1 MSLHYVIDGYN
12 VINHPLYSRITKS
25 SKDCQN
31 TLLEFI
37 KVNKLCGSPRN
48 RITIVFDGFPVVSH
62 SSLKVIEASLIFSE
76 QDTADDVIKRL
87 VEDSRQPK
95 NIQVVSDDKELCL
108 STRLSGGCVLGV
120 EEFITRKQKAI
131 DKKKTYLSS
140 VEIKPE
146 LNRIEILK
154 INQELERKWL
164 K

>member
-12 VINHPLYSRITKS
+12 VINHPSYNRIPKL
-25 SKDCQN
+25 SKDYQKA
-31 TLLEFI
+31 LLEFI
-37 KVNKLCGSPRN
+37 TVNKLCGSPRN
-48 RITIVFDGFPVVSH
+48 RITVVFDGFPAVSD
-62 SSLKVIEASLIFSE
+62 SGLKVTEASIIFSE
-76 QDTADDVIKRL
+76 QDSADSVIKRL

-95 NIQVVSDDKELCL
+95 NIQVISDDRELCL
-108 STRLSGGCVLGV
+108 SVRLSGGCVLGV
-120 EEFITRKQKAI
+120 EEFISRKQKVL

-140 VEIKPE
+140 AEIKPE